1 LKEKETVSK
10 LLFPIWL
17 ILPKHWLALLHIQ
30 LNVQPFNLVFGA
42 ELGTQVKMDEKNDRY
57 IINGAHDAEKLA
69 SLLDVFIEKF
79 VLCASCKN
87 PETEFVRTID

>member
-1 LKEKETVSK
+1 LPRHWPAH
-10 LLFPIWL
+10 LPIL
-17 ILPKHWLALLHIQ
+17 
-30 LNVQPFNLVFGA
+30 LNVQPFDLVFGA

-87 PETEFVRTID
+87 PETEFVRVINDRSSQRMMKS